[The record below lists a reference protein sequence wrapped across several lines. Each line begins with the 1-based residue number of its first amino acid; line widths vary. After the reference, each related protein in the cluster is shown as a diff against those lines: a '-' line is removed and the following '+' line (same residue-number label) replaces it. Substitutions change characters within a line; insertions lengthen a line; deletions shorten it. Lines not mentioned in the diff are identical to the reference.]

1 MGIFSFLKGA
11 NKMSENEKAYNEA
24 LDKAKEGN
32 YASITDGDLEA
43 VTGGYVRPSTYK
55 IQCPKCGRSF
65 EGPAQYNAHNCSN

>member
-1 MGIFSFLKGA
+1 MRTKRLI
-11 NKMSENEKAYNEA
+11 NEA

-55 IQCPKCGRSF
+55 VQCPKCGSSF
-65 EGPAQYNAHNCSN
+65 ESPAQYKAHNCPNK